1 MATVMVNGLRGLG
14 FVNGGTDLLTSGRRR
29 DPKHHHRHH
38 QQQQQPHHHHQEQQ
52 QQREFERMLQAVAA
66 WMTQWDHSQ
75 RCSVLRELVRWGGP
89 AQAQLLWTALQPA
102 LHRDFMY
109 TGQRAFPGF
118 SFAPVSTEW
127 TRKARGRV
135 GRGGPGGATWVYR
148 EPSVFLPEREECGGT
163 APPAVQGPPSA
174 HRDVDWQ
181 RAAAA
186 GAAAGTTR
194 RGDEKGPSLR
204 RTGGLVL
211 PALHTRTG
219 KVALNDRSPAAEPPT
234 WGGFSRRQRRL
245 FHCYE
250 RRWDDAMRNR
260 FLRWLL
266 PVLDPRQLYFLST
279 LLAAKNHRDFVAL
292 LPESLALR
300 ILSFLSPRDLL
311 QAAGVSRAWRRLC
324 DHGSLWFP
332 GCVRLG
338 AATALDVTSSSS
350 SMSSS
355 SSSTRWRAAYW
366 RAVRTRR
373 NWDEGAYRQRLLL
386 SGHVG
391 TVTCVCVRGTSVA
404 SGGRD
409 GTVRVWEAASGRC
422 VAALSGHGGPVRG
435 LGFLCDGL
443 LVSGS
448 RDRTLKVKVWSG
460 RHCRLRHSLLGH
472 SRAVFAVDLSSDG
485 SIIAS
490 GSADKAKPSAFL
502 SRSCDKTTHLVPIA
516 SQANAVFNV
525 FKRRNVRR
533 EEKCAQH
540 FSATRAPGRQPNCP
554 ASQRQDANNCSACKT
569 VRVWSSDTGHCLH
582 TFHAG
587 ASTSATAA
595 TVAGRA
601 SPDGGAMGSD
611 ASRRAAPPRGAGAAV
626 SAVSCA
632 GEWLASGAGATLR
645 LHHLPTRR
653 LVWSSTAGASTK
665 QVASVLLVCGARP
678 GPCQDGFTP
687 PSPLPLVLVSA
698 WSDGEVR
705 CHSLNL
711 DGHHACKRARAF
723 SPSTGLPGALR
734 ASESLKWITSART
747 WRASIGPAGRRDGR
761 CSGGPHGL
769 GRGSIPGTGPGG
781 STAAESRGNG
791 SAAEHGLQIPAQIE
805 RRAGVRGGLSPR
817 VHSLRGDG
825 AGVTSVA
832 GHVALLVAGCR
843 DGTVRL
849 WDFSSPQ

>member
-1 MATVMVNGLRGLG
+1 MATVMVNVLRGLR
-14 FVNGGTDLLTSGRRR
+14 FVNGGTDLLTSGKRR
-29 DPKHHHRHH
+29 DPKHPHRH
-38 QQQQQPHHHHQEQQ
+38 QQQQPHHHHHQQEQQ

-109 TGQRAFPGF
+109 MGQRAFPGF

-148 EPSVFLPEREECGGT
+148 EPSVFLPERGERGGT
-163 APPAVQGPPSA
+163 APPAAQRPPCA

-219 KVALNDRSPAAEPPT
+219 KVALNDRSPAVEPPT

-338 AATALDVTSSSS
+338 AVTALDVTSSSS
-350 SMSSS
+350 SMSS

-409 GTVRVWEAASGRC
+409 GTVRVWEAPSGRC

-448 RDRTLKVKVWSG
+448 RDRTLKIWNLRTGDCARTLCGHEGPIWAVAVGHELICSASHDRTVKVWSG

-490 GSADKAKPSAFL
+490 GSADK
-502 SRSCDKTTHLVPIA
+502 
-516 SQANAVFNV
+516 
-525 FKRRNVRR
+525 
-533 EEKCAQH
+533 
-540 FSATRAPGRQPNCP
+540 
-554 ASQRQDANNCSACKT
+554 T
-569 VRVWSSDTGHCLH
+569 VRMWSSDTGHCLH

-601 SPDGGAMGSD
+601 SPDGGATGSD
-611 ASRRAAPPRGAGAAV
+611 ASRRAAPPALRQPRAAGAAV

-653 LVWSSTAGASTK
+653 LVWSSTAAASTK
-665 QVASVLLVCGARP
+665 QVTSVLLVCGARP

-687 PSPLPLVLVSA
+687 PSPPPLPLELVSA
-698 WSDGEVR
+698 WSDGEVW
-705 CHSLNL
+705 CHSLDL
-711 DGHHACKRARAF
+711 D
-723 SPSTGLPGALR
+723 
-734 ASESLKWITSART
+734 
-747 WRASIGPAGRRDGR
+747 
-761 CSGGPHGL
+761 
-769 GRGSIPGTGPGG
+769 
-781 STAAESRGNG
+781 
-791 SAAEHGLQIPAQIE
+791 
-805 RRAGVRGGLSPR
+805 GLSPR

-849 WDFSSPQ
+849 WDFSAPQ

>member
-1 MATVMVNGLRGLG
+1 MWQILNTDTGAMATVMVNGLRGLG

-38 QQQQQPHHHHQEQQ
+38 QQQQQPHHHQQEQQ

-135 GRGGPGGATWVYR
+135 GRGGPGGSTWVYR

-350 SMSSS
+350 MSSS

-448 RDRTLKVKVWSG
+448 RDRTLKIWNLRTGDCARTLCGHEGPIWAVAVGHELICSASHDRTVKVWSG
-460 RHCRLRHSLLGH
+460 RHCCLRHSLLGH

-490 GSADKAKPSAFL
+490 GSADKGGERAPCL
-502 SRSCDKTTHLVPIA
+502 R
-516 SQANAVFNV
+516 SQAGAVPGWV
-525 FKRRNVRR
+525 HAAVAAGAGERLVRR
-533 EEKCAQH
+533 RGAVPQPQ
-540 FSATRAPGRQPNCP
+540 PGR
-554 ASQRQDANNCSACKT
+554 ALS
-569 VRVWSSDTGHCLH
+569 
-582 TFHAG
+582 
-587 ASTSATAA
+587 
-595 TVAGRA
+595 
-601 SPDGGAMGSD
+601 
-611 ASRRAAPPRGAGAAV
+611 
-626 SAVSCA
+626 
-632 GEWLASGAGATLR
+632 
-645 LHHLPTRR
+645 
-653 LVWSSTAGASTK
+653 
-665 QVASVLLVCGARP
+665 
-678 GPCQDGFTP
+678 
-687 PSPLPLVLVSA
+687 
-698 WSDGEVR
+698 
-705 CHSLNL
+705 
-711 DGHHACKRARAF
+711 ARA
-723 SPSTGLPGALR
+723 L
-734 ASESLKWITSART
+734 
-747 WRASIGPAGRRDGR
+747 PAG
-761 CSGGPHGL
+761 
-769 GRGSIPGTGPGG
+769 
-781 STAAESRGNG
+781 
-791 SAAEHGLQIPAQIE
+791 
-805 RRAGVRGGLSPR
+805 
-817 VHSLRGDG
+817 
-825 AGVTSVA
+825 
-832 GHVALLVAGCR
+832 
-843 DGTVRL
+843 
-849 WDFSSPQ
+849 